1 MKLQFILF
9 FLLLTKSTLFFSQDT
24 FDVAVHHDTK
34 FFFTGD
40 ERGNSAGTLD
50 LLIKVE
56 IPIVK
61 LIKSYIV
68 VYPLLE
74 HVNLHTGSLK
84 RYALGFGYIR
94 ENIFL
99 KKLNMAVFPNFGMI
113 TRFDNTTT
121 SFGFDFEISYQLFKR
136 LSISYIHQIVERTD
150 LKYKYNESSY
160 IRPSS
165 FMGFKVHF

>member
-1 MKLQFILF
+1 MKLQYI
-9 FLLLTKSTLFFSQDT
+9 LLLLLFTKSTLFFSQDT
-24 FDVAVHHDTK
+24 FDLAVHHDTK
-34 FFFTGD
+34 FFFIGD
-40 ERGNSAGTLD
+40 ERGNKAGTLD
-50 LLIKVE
+50 LLVKIE

-61 LIKSYIV
+61 FLKSYIV

-94 ENIFL
+94 ENLFL
-99 KKLNMAVFPNFGMI
+99 KKLNVGLFPNFGTI
-113 TRFDNTTT
+113 KRFDNTTT
-121 SFGFDFEISYQLFKR
+121 SFGFDFEISYQLLKR

-150 LKYKYNESSY
+150 LKFKYNESSY

-165 FMGFKVHF
+165 FLGFKVHF

>member
-24 FDVAVHHDTK
+24 FDLSVHHDTK
-34 FFFTGD
+34 FFFIGD
-40 ERGNSAGTLD
+40 DRGNHAGTLD
-50 LLIKVE
+50 LLVKVE

-61 LIKSYIV
+61 FLKSYIV

-74 HVNLHTGSLK
+74 HVNLHTGALK

-94 ENIFL
+94 ENLFL
-99 KKLNMAVFPNFGMI
+99 KKLNAGVFPNFGAI
-113 TRFDNTTT
+113 NRFGTTTT
-121 SFGFDFEISYQLFKR
+121 SFGIDFEISYQLFKR

-150 LKYKYNESSY
+150 LKHKYNESSF

-165 FMGFKVHF
+165 FLGFKVHF